1 MRRRPASSGCAAA
14 SPPAAAG
21 PSRALLAAAL
31 LPATLFAAGCGGE
44 DPERA
49 EVRAYI
55 ERVNA
60 AQTANKDVL
69 LRVET
74 VLRGYAQGATI
85 GAPALEGVE
94 ADVRRVRSVV
104 AAVEPPSA
112 AREVHSSLLKI
123 YDLDV
128 GLVAE
133 TQRMVEYEADAP
145 ATLEPLDRAS
155 ATLRRDL
162 DRARTPGTQ
171 ARALDRFGDTLGRV
185 SDDLDTLDVPALLEP
200 AHESQLKRLAST
212 RSLSTRLE
220 DAVRDKDSRRVAKL
234 LIRFRKST
242 DSQRAQRA
250 LTKRGIAAY
259 TARLE
264 ELTRAQTAFGKAQA
278 RLNRTFRET

>member
-1 MRRRPASSGCAAA
+1 MRR
-14 SPPAAAG
+14 
-21 PSRALLAAAL
+21 LAAAAALPL
-31 LPATLFAAGCGGE
+31 LLAAGCGGE

-60 AQTANKDVL
+60 AQTAKKDVL

-85 GAPALEGVE
+85 GAPALAGVQT
-94 ADVRRVRSVV
+94 DVKRVRAAV
-104 AAVEPPSA
+104 AAVEPPPA
-112 AREVHSSLLKI
+112 AREVHTALLRI
-123 YDLDV
+123 YDLDA

-145 ATLEPLDRAS
+145 ATLKPLDRAS

-162 DRARTPGTQ
+162 ERARTPTSQ
-171 ARALDRFGDTLGRV
+171 ARALDRFGDTLGEV

-200 AHESQLKRLAST
+200 AHESQVKRLAST
-212 RSLSTRLE
+212 RRLSTRLQ

-242 DSQRAQRA
+242 ETQRSQRA

>member
-1 MRRRPASSGCAAA
+1 MRR
-14 SPPAAAG
+14 
-21 PSRALLAAAL
+21 LAAA
-31 LPATLFAAGCGGE
+31 AAVPLVLVITGCGGGGE
-44 DPERA
+44 DPARA

-60 AQTANKDVL
+60 AQTSKQDVL
-69 LRVET
+69 VRAET

-85 GAPALEGVE
+85 GAPALRGVE
-94 ADVRRVRSVV
+94 ADVRHVRAAV
-104 AAVEPPSA
+104 AAVEAPPA

-133 TQRMVEYEADAP
+133 TQRMVNYETDAP
-145 ATLEPLDRAS
+145 ETLEPLDRAS
-155 ATLRRDL
+155 AKLRRDL
-162 DRARTPGTQ
+162 DKARTPASQ
-171 ARALDRFGDTLGRV
+171 ARALDRFGDTLGDV
-185 SDDLDTLDVPALLEP
+185 SDDLDALDVPALLQP
-200 AHESQLKRLAST
+200 AHASQLKRLAAT
-212 RSLSTRLE
+212 RKLSTRLQ
-220 DAVRDKDSRRVAKL
+220 DAVRAKDSRRVAKL
-234 LIRFRKST
+234 LIRFRAST
-242 DSQRAQRA
+242 ETSRSQRA